1 MATKVAGIESTFH
14 RLRHFYASSLISAG
28 CSIIAVQHALGHA
41 AASTTLD
48 IYGHLMPS
56 DTDRI
61 RIAVDLAFENAEDSL
76 RTPNSVSDR

>member
-1 MATKVAGIESTFH
+1 M
-14 RLRHFYASSLISAG
+14 ASSFTPSV
-28 CSIIAVQHALGHA
+28 AVQHALGHA

-61 RIAVDLAFENAEDSL
+61 RIAVDLAFQDPEDSL
-76 RTPNSVSDR
+76 RTLDTESVL